1 MVPVDPRERAARE
14 AAGSAADAAKRAQAA
29 ADSASDAADSARS
42 ARQYSG
48 KPPVIKEGRWWT
60 WNAETQR
67 YEDTGQAARGNLMY
81 ATFFVEP
88 QTGELYMFTD
98 NEYSG
103 PDFRLVDGSLEVV
116 LSDGN

>member
-1 MVPVDPRERAARE
+1 
-14 AAGSAADAAKRAQAA
+14 
-29 ADSASDAADSARS
+29 
-42 ARQYSG
+42 
-48 KPPVIKEGRWWT
+48 
-60 WNAETQR
+60 
-67 YEDTGQAARGNLMY
+67 MY